1 MFIIP
6 ALGRPRQEYKEFKA
20 NLGYTARVCL
30 QKTPLFC
37 KSCIKKMKEVQYLN
51 IVKNNKPEASV
62 SQTLTHNMEIVI
74 QPE

>member
-1 MFIIP
+1 
-6 ALGRPRQEYKEFKA
+6 
-20 NLGYTARVCL
+20 
-30 QKTPLFC
+30 
-37 KSCIKKMKEVQYLN
+37 MKEVQYLN